1 MAKQVIK
8 FYADWCGP
16 CKVYAPA
23 FERVKQELQSE
34 EIVFTEI
41 NVEQDTENLSGQYG
55 VRGIPHTVV
64 IQEGAETKAASGRL
78 GEQELKELILN

>member
-16 CKVYAPA
+16 CKIYGPTFTKVR
-23 FERVKQELQSE
+23 EELESN
-34 EIVFTEI
+34 EITFLEI
-41 NVEQDTENLSGQYG
+41 NVENDPDNLSGEYG

-64 IQEGAETKAASGRL
+64 IPEEGEPKSQSGRL
-78 GEQELKELILN
+78 EVEELKKFILN

>member
-16 CKVYAPA
+16 CKVYGPG

-41 NVEQDTENLSGQYG
+41 NIENDPDNLSGEYR
-55 VRGIPHTVV
+55 VRGIPHTILLENGVKV
-64 IQEGAETKAASGRL
+64 KEQSGRIP
-78 GEQELKELILN
+78 EPALKQFILN

>member
-16 CKVYAPA
+16 CKIYGPN
-23 FERVKQELQSE
+23 FERVKQELQSD

-41 NVEQDTENLSGQYG
+41 NVETDTENLSGQYG
-55 VRGIPHTVV
+55 VRGIPHTVLLENGV
-64 IQEGAETKAASGRL
+64 KVKEQSGRMPD
-78 GEQELKELILN
+78 EMLKEFILN